1 MNKSP
6 KQVALEQKIADSLQ
20 GKPLEAVQLVFEDA
34 ELQTMQDYANNVS
47 IKRMGFNDHGPVHMR
62 LAALNALTVFRL
74 LKDAGVV
81 MNLENEAGLQEE
93 DSLTAVLLG
102 SLLHDLGMTVS
113 REQHEEM
120 GMLLA
125 APVLDRLLAR
135 IYPEQL
141 WQQVAVK
148 STVLEG
154 IGGHMATRVTT
165 TLEAGLVLIGD
176 GCDMEHGRA
185 RIPELLS
192 PGPQVG
198 DIHRYSASA
207 IERVSIYKGQNRPVR
222 INVLMSETVGYFQVE
237 EVLFPKIS
245 SSPVKPYIELWAG
258 KKMEQMQRYL

>member
-6 KQVALEQKIADSLQ
+6 KQAALEKKILLSLD
-20 GKPLEAVQLVFEDA
+20 GTPLEAAELVFADE
-34 ELQTMQDYANNVS
+34 EIQCMQDYANTVS

-62 LAALNALTVFRL
+62 LAALNAMQVFAL
-74 LKDAGVV
+74 LKNAGVV
-81 MNLENEAGLQEE
+81 MNLESEAGLSSQ

-113 REQHEEM
+113 RQHHEDL
-120 GMLLA
+120 GVILA
-125 APVLDRLLAR
+125 EPILRRLLEEL
-135 IYPEQL
+135 YPGQL
-141 WQQVAVK
+141 WKQIAVR
-148 STVLEG
+148 STALEG
-154 IGGHMATRVTT
+154 IAGHMATKHTT

-198 DIHRYSASA
+198 DIHRYSSSA
-207 IERVSIYKGQNRPVR
+207 IQKVDILPGDERPAR
-222 INVLMSETVGYFQVE
+222 INVIMRETVGFFQVE

-245 SSPVKPYIELWAG
+245 SSPVKPYLELWAG
-258 KKMEQMQRYL
+258 KEEQPLLRYL